1 LRELAEDLGHLRE
14 RPKQLQ
20 RTAESAL
27 RIRMQLPLLA
37 NRQAERLSTD
47 IPHDKRIFR
56 DRREAGRLLAERL
69 AGYRDQNLIVLA
81 LPRGGVVVGY
91 EVARALGAP
100 LDVVVAR
107 KLGAPWQPELA
118 VGAIAPRGV
127 RVLNEDV
134 LAWLD
139 ISEDEVEQIASL
151 EASEM
156 ERRMHLFRGDRPE
169 PMLKGKTV
177 ILVDDGIATGMTIRA
192 AIEYIG
198 QHEPGHLVL
207 AVPVCAP
214 ALQRCSAPR
223 STTWLASRHPSSCWP
238 SATGTRTSSR
248 CLMRRSWSC
257 SSVLVLLSAEPEESD
272 N

>member
-1 LRELAEDLGHLRE
+1 
-14 RPKQLQ
+14 
-20 RTAESAL
+20 
-27 RIRMQLPLLA
+27 
-37 NRQAERLSTD
+37 LSTE
-47 IPHDKRIFR
+47 IPREKWIFR
-56 DRREAGRLLAERL
+56 DRHEAGRLLAERL
-69 AGYRDQNLIVLA
+69 SGYRDQKPIVLA

-127 RVLNEDV
+127 RLLNEDV
-134 LAWLD
+134 FAWLD
-139 ISEDEVEQIASL
+139 ISEDELQQIASL

-156 ERRMHLFRGDRPE
+156 ERRMPLFRGDRPE

-177 ILVDDGIATGMTIRA
+177 ILVDDGIATGMTVRA

-198 QHEPGHLVL
+198 QQEPGHLVL
-207 AVPVCAP
+207 AVPVCA
-214 ALQRCSAPR
+214 AGTAELLR
-223 STTWLASRHPSSCWP
+223 SEVDDLVSLKTPFELLAIGYWYEDFEQVSDEEVVELLERSR
-238 SATGTRTSSR
+238 A
-248 CLMRRSWSC
+248 
-257 SSVLVLLSAEPEESD
+257 AEGREAEESD

>member
-1 LRELAEDLGHLRE
+1 LRE
-14 RPKQLQ
+14 
-20 RTAESAL
+20 
-27 RIRMQLPLLA
+27 
-37 NRQAERLSTD
+37 
-47 IPHDKRIFR
+47 IPGEKWIFR
-56 DRREAGRLLAERL
+56 DRHEAGSLLAERL
-69 AGYRDQNLIVLA
+69 SGYVDQKPIVLA

-91 EVARALGAP
+91 EVARVLGAP

-139 ISEDEVEQIASL
+139 ISEDEVEQMASL

-156 ERRMHLFRGDRPE
+156 ERRMRLFRGDRLE
-169 PMLKGKTV
+169 LTLKGKTV
-177 ILVDDGIATGMTIRA
+177 ILVDDGIATGMTVRA

-207 AVPVCAP
+207 AVPVCAARTAE
-214 ALQRCSAPR
+214 ALR
-223 STTWLASRHPSSCWP
+223 SELDDLVSLKTPVDLLAIGYWYEDFEQVSDEEVVELLERSR
-238 SATGTRTSSR
+238 A
-248 CLMRRSWSC
+248 
-257 SSVLVLLSAEPEESD
+257 AECGGRKE
-272 N
+272 

>member
-1 LRELAEDLGHLRE
+1 MSTEN
-14 RPKQLQ
+14 P
-20 RTAESAL
+20 
-27 RIRMQLPLLA
+27 
-37 NRQAERLSTD
+37 RQKWIL
-47 IPHDKRIFR
+47 R
-56 DRREAGRLLAERL
+56 DRHEAGSLLAERL
-69 AGYRDQNLIVLA
+69 SGYRDQKPIVLD

-134 LAWLD
+134 LTWLD

-156 ERRMHLFRGDRPE
+156 ERQMRLFRGDGPE

-177 ILVDDGIATGMTIRA
+177 ILVDDGIATGMTVRA

-207 AVPVCAP
+207 AAPVCA
-214 ALQRCSAPR
+214 AATAEVLR
-223 STTWLASRHPSSCWP
+223 SEVDDLVCLKTPLELFAIGYWYEDFEQVSDEEVVELLERSR
-238 SATGTRTSSR
+238 GGEVR
-248 CLMRRSWSC
+248 
-257 SSVLVLLSAEPEESD
+257 EPKEHD
-272 N
+272 R

>member
-1 LRELAEDLGHLRE
+1 MRELAEDLGHLRE

-127 RVLNEDV
+127 RVLN
-134 LAWLD
+134 
-139 ISEDEVEQIASL
+139 
-151 EASEM
+151 
-156 ERRMHLFRGDRPE
+156 
-169 PMLKGKTV
+169 
-177 ILVDDGIATGMTIRA
+177 
-192 AIEYIG
+192 
-198 QHEPGHLVL
+198 
-207 AVPVCAP
+207 
-214 ALQRCSAPR
+214 
-223 STTWLASRHPSSCWP
+223 
-238 SATGTRTSSR
+238 
-248 CLMRRSWSC
+248 
-257 SSVLVLLSAEPEESD
+257 
-272 N
+272 

>member
-1 LRELAEDLGHLRE
+1 
-14 RPKQLQ
+14 
-20 RTAESAL
+20 
-27 RIRMQLPLLA
+27 
-37 NRQAERLSTD
+37 LSTE
-47 IPHDKRIFR
+47 IPRQKWILR
-56 DRREAGRLLAERL
+56 DRHEAGSLLAERL
-69 AGYRDQNLIVLA
+69 SGYRDQKPIVLA

-134 LAWLD
+134 LTWLD

-156 ERRMHLFRGDRPE
+156 ERRMRLFQGDRPE
-169 PMLKGKTV
+169 PKLKGKTV
-177 ILVDDGIATGMTIRA
+177 ILVDDGIATGMTVRA

-207 AVPVCAP
+207 AVPVCAARTAE
-214 ALQRCSAPR
+214 ALRPEVDDLVSLKTPLELLAIGYWYEDFEQVSDEEVVKLLER
-223 STTWLASRHPSSCWP
+223 SRADEWGGRK
-238 SATGTRTSSR
+238 
-248 CLMRRSWSC
+248 
-257 SSVLVLLSAEPEESD
+257 E
-272 N
+272 

>member
-47 IPHDKRIFR
+47 IPHDKRIFQ

-139 ISEDEVEQIASL
+139 ISEDELQQIASL

-177 ILVDDGIATGMTIRA
+177 ILVDDGIATGMTVQA

-207 AVPVCAP
+207 AVPVCASGT
-214 ALQRCSAPR
+214 AEVLR
-223 STTWLASRHPSSCWP
+223 SEVDDLVSLKTPFELLAIGYWYEDFEQVSDEEVVELLERSR
-238 SATGTRTSSR
+238 A
-248 CLMRRSWSC
+248 
-257 SSVLVLLSAEPEESD
+257 AECGARGE
-272 N
+272 

>member
-1 LRELAEDLGHLRE
+1 
-14 RPKQLQ
+14 
-20 RTAESAL
+20 
-27 RIRMQLPLLA
+27 
-37 NRQAERLSTD
+37 LSTE
-47 IPHDKRIFR
+47 IPREKWIFR
-56 DRREAGRLLAERL
+56 DRHEAGSLLAERL
-69 AGYRDQNLIVLA
+69 SGYRGQKPIVLA

-100 LDVVVAR
+100 LDLVVAR

-156 ERRMHLFRGDRPE
+156 ECRMHLFRGDRPE

-177 ILVDDGIATGMTIRA
+177 ILVDDGIATGMTVRA

-207 AVPVCAP
+207 AVPVCA
-214 ALQRCSAPR
+214 AGTAEVLR
-223 STTWLASRHPSSCWP
+223 SEVDDLVSLKTPFELLAIGYWYEDFEQVSDEEVVELLERSR
-238 SATGTRTSSR
+238 A
-248 CLMRRSWSC
+248 
-257 SSVLVLLSAEPEESD
+257 AECGARGE
-272 N
+272 